1 MTKEFTELTVVCTE
15 QNASKATGAFQ
26 ELKKQKG
33 GTTEFDSYGNLSF
46 AGISGTL
53 EISQEKKLL
62 RQRLR

>member
-53 EISQEKKLL
+53 EISQEKKIVETKT
-62 RQRLR
+62 